1 MAYAGINGS
10 ITLYSGSWY
19 MKLPFKSES
28 INPKYRTTVTSDAVT
43 GKRGKLGLFINGRA
57 YEGSIDLEVFDMT
70 DSSGATYKHA
80 LLGFLFYLA
89 LGSYTAGTGK
99 IVLGTSAPKIDA
111 IKIDHGDSTNGV
123 IYYKDAY
130 VTGFSYR
137 APADGVPTVTLDI
150 RATSM
155 NTTYSPTAT
164 INLNK
169 ADFKSFYRPSD
180 YTMSLGTGS
189 TWADM
194 TSLITNLEL
203 STSMDTLEGSA
214 GFGNPVDL
222 PIAPGLMD
230 AWDITVEFNF
240 NNLKDIN
247 TWTSL
252 KTALTGGKAC
262 TEDIKLDID
271 SPMKTGTKATLLI
284 TKPFVTEFNH
294 DMSSTDF
301 LRGKL
306 ALKVPADGIELS
318 GVLFPA
324 S

>member
-1 MAYAGINGS
+1 MASYAGINGS

-99 IVLGTSAPKIDA
+99 IALGTSAPKIDA
-111 IKIDHGDSTNGV
+111 IKIDHGDIDYGI

-155 NTTYSPTAT
+155 DTTYSPTAT

-180 YTMSLGTGS
+180 YAVKLGS
-189 TWADM
+189 TPIT
-194 TSLITNLEL
+194 TSITNLEL

-230 AWDITVEFNF
+230 AWDITMEFNVS
-240 NNLKDIN
+240 NLKDIN
-247 TWTSL
+247 SWTSL
-252 KTALTGGKAC
+252 KTALTSGTQS
-262 TEDIKLDID
+262 TENIALEID
-271 SPMKTGTKATLLI
+271 SPMKTGNKAVLTI

>member
-1 MAYAGINGS
+1 MATYAGIDGS
-10 ITLYSGSWY
+10 ITIYTESWY

-57 YEGSIDLEVFDMT
+57 YEGSIDLEAFDMT
-70 DSSGATYKHA
+70 DDSEAPTYKHV
-80 LLGFLFYLA
+80 LLGLLFYLA
-89 LGSYTAGTGK
+89 LGKYDSTEEK
-99 IVLGTSAPKIDA
+99 VSLGTSAPSISA

-137 APADGVPTVTLDI
+137 APADGVPTITLDI
-150 RATSM
+150 RAKSM
-155 NTTYSPTAT
+155 DTTYTPTAT
-164 INLNK
+164 IDLNYV
-169 ADFKSFYRPSD
+169 DFKSFYRPSD
-180 YTMSLGTGS
+180 YAVKLGS
-189 TWADM
+189 TPIT
-194 TSLITNLEL
+194 TSITNLEL

-230 AWDITVEFNF
+230 AWDITMEFNVS
-240 NNLKDIN
+240 NLKDIN
-247 TWTSL
+247 SWASL
-252 KTALTGGKAC
+252 KTALTSGTQS
-262 TEDIKLDID
+262 TENITLEID
-271 SPMKTGTKATLLI
+271 SPMETGNKAILTI

-306 ALKVPADGIELS
+306 ALKAPADGIELT
-318 GVLFPA
+318 GVLIA
-324 S
+324 